1 MVVDDGAVVEEAVK
15 SASVFT
21 GFDIFMIAFTIILA
35 IAVYR
40 LAKQK
45 QRNLFALG
53 FTSFCFVTFL
63 GIDFLMVLHWTGQ
76 LRKFQ
81 DMLFG

>member
-1 MVVDDGAVVEEAVK
+1 MVVADGAVAEA
-15 SASVFT
+15 AEAAGVFST
-21 GFDIFMIAFTIILA
+21 FDIFMIVFTIILA
-35 IAVYR
+35 FAVYR

-53 FTSFCFVTFL
+53 FTSICFLTFL
-63 GIDFLMVLHWTGQ
+63 GIDFLMLLSWTGQ

>member
-1 MVVDDGAVVEEAVK
+1 MFVAEGAEVAVT
-15 SASVFT
+15 STSVFT

-53 FTSFCFVTFL
+53 FASFCFLAFL
-63 GIDFLMVLHWTGQ
+63 GMDFLMVLHWTGH
-76 LRKFQ
+76 LRGFQ